1 MSFQKLSKHA
11 INLFPMVL
19 LLAGCAGTV
28 PVVKSADTYFKEGEE
43 FYASHNYEDAIAQWK
58 KVKETFSSPELSTLA
73 DLKIADAYFDN
84 HSYIEAAAAYEDF
97 RKLHPNHEKAAYAL
111 YRLGLCN
118 YEQITGIDTDQ
129 TPVKNAVNLFESFL
143 KQYPKSEYAAEVKE
157 KLDDCMMK
165 QIQYEN
171 YVGRFYLRTEKYA
184 AAIKRLE
191 EALQKYPNAEAHD
204 ETLYYLGKAYFL
216 AGDKVK
222 GRETFNR
229 LAKQYASSKYVEEA
243 KRVMEKYY

>member
-1 MSFQKLSKHA
+1 MPFQKLSKHA
-11 INLFPMVL
+11 INLFL
-19 LLAGCAGTV
+19 LLFLAGCAGTV
-28 PVVKSADTYFKEGEE
+28 PVVKTADNYFKEGEE

-73 DLKIADAYFDN
+73 DLKIADAHFDN
-84 HSYIEAAAAYEDF
+84 QSYIEAAAAYEDF

-118 YEQITGIDTDQ
+118 YNQISGIDTDQ
-129 TPVKNAVNLFESFL
+129 TPVKNAVNLFETFL
-143 KQYPKSEYAAEVKE
+143 KQYPKSEYVAEVKE
-157 KLDDCMMK
+157 KLDVCIMK
-165 QIQYEN
+165 QVEYEV

-191 EALQKYPNAEAHD
+191 EALQKYPKSEFHD
-204 ETLYYLGKAYFL
+204 ETLFYLGKAYFL
-216 AGDKVK
+216 SGDKVK

-243 KRVMEKYY
+243 KQVMEKYY